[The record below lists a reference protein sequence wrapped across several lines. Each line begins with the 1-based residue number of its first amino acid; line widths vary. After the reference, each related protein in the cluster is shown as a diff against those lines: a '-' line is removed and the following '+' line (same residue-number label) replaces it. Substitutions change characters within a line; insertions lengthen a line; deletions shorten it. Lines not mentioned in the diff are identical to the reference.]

1 MDRFADK
8 FRIESSRLRKWDY
21 KSPWWYF
28 VTICT
33 LNHNK
38 FFGPIIDN
46 KINLSKRGLVIQK
59 NISLLE
65 NKFANLHLDFVYS
78 SDLMR
83 AKETAAEIAKEKQL
97 EVELTKLFRERHFGE
112 AEGRS
117 LTEDKELISLL
128 DSFATLSPDKQ
139 WHSRV
144 LPGWETNEELVGRT
158 FTHLRSLALQH
169 LGDNILVV
177 THGTVIVALLAHLGY
192 VTRKEM
198 YSGRLKNG
206 AIIELQ
212 SDGITFI
219 VKSVEGLTLP
229 DKL

>member
-1 MDRFADK
+1 MKDKVCTIYLVRHGETDYNIQRRFQGHIDTPLNKAGKKQAVELAKK
-8 FRIESSRLRKWDY
+8 FTS
-21 KSPWWYF
+21 
-28 VTICT
+28 
-33 LNHNK
+33 
-38 FFGPIIDN
+38 
-46 KINLSKRGLVIQK
+46 
-59 NISLLE
+59 
-65 NKFANLHLDFVYS
+65 LHLDFVYS
-78 SDLMR
+78 SDLIR
-83 AKETAAEIAKEKQL
+83 AKETAAEIAKEKKL
-97 EVELTKLFRERHFGE
+97 EIRLTKLFRERNFGK

-117 LTEDKELISLL
+117 LTEDKELILLL
-128 DSFATLSPDKQ
+128 DRFATLSPDKQ

-144 LPGWETNEELVGRT
+144 LPGWETNEELVGRA

-177 THGTVIVALLAHLGY
+177 THGTVIVTLLAHLGY
-192 VTRKEM
+192 LTRKEM